1 MRVFILNAGS
11 SSLKYQLMNP
21 VTKEVLASGLCE
33 RIGIDGVLKHE
44 FGDDKKL
51 KLEVSMPTHKE
62 AIELV
67 LKTLTEGEGKVIN
80 SIDDIDAIGH
90 RAVHGGE
97 EFSGSVMVTNRVI
110 EKMKELIPLAPLH
123 NPANIMGMEI
133 CQELMPGKP
142 NVAVFDT
149 AFHQTMPDYA
159 YMYPLPYEQYEK
171 HKVRKY
177 GFHGTSH
184 FFVSNEARNMLD
196 KKHNTRIIVCHLGN
210 GSSVSAVFNGKCIDT
225 SMGLTPV
232 QGLMMGTRCGDIG
245 AGALQY
251 MMEKEGL
258 TIKETL
264 DILNKKSGILGISG
278 KSSDLREVLEGREA
292 GDDRCRL
299 AVDMIAYIIKKYV
312 GSYAAALDGVDA
324 LCFTGGIGENAA
336 LIREK
341 VCAGLDYMGLNID
354 PVKNNKRCS
363 LARDISTN
371 GSTGRIF
378 VIPTNEEYVIANDT
392 YKVVTSGTADAPKK
406 ATCD

>member
-1 MRVFILNAGS
+1 MLVFILNAGS

-21 VTKEVLASGLCE
+21 VTKETLAAGICE
-33 RIGIDGVLKHE
+33 RIGIDGLLKHE
-44 FGDDKKL
+44 FGNDQEL
-51 KLEVSMPTHKE
+51 KIDVNMPTHKE

-67 LKTLTEGEGKVIN
+67 LRTLTDGEGKVID
-80 SIDDIDAIGH
+80 SIDDIEAIGH

-97 EFSGSVMVTNRVI
+97 EFASSVMVTDKVI
-110 EKMKELIPLAPLH
+110 ETMKKLIPLAPLH

-159 YMYPLPYEQYEK
+159 YMYALPKDQYTK
-171 HKVRKY
+171 HGIRKY

-184 FFVSNEARNMLD
+184 FFVSNEARKMLD

-210 GSSVSAVFNGKCIDT
+210 GSSVSAVQDGECIDT

-232 QGLMMGTRCGDIG
+232 QGLMMGTRAGDVG

-251 MMEKEGL
+251 MMSQENI
-258 TIKETL
+258 TIDEAL
-264 DILNKKSGILGISG
+264 NIMNKKSGILGISG
-278 KSSDLREVLEGREA
+278 KSSDLREVLEGMQE
-292 GDDRCRL
+292 GDDNCRL
-299 AVDMIAYIIKKYV
+299 AVDMVAYNIKKYV
-312 GSYAAALDGVDA
+312 GAYVAALDGIDA

-341 VCAGLDYMGLNID
+341 VCAGLDAMGLVID
-354 PVKNNKRCS
+354 PVKNNKRS
-363 LARDISTN
+363 REARDIATN
-371 GSTGRIF
+371 GSSSRIF
-378 VIPTNEEYVIANDT
+378 VIPTNEEYVIDNDT
-392 YKVVTSGTADAPKK
+392 FKIVSGLEK
-406 ATCD
+406 

>member
-1 MRVFILNAGS
+1 MLVFILNAGS

-21 VTKEVLASGLCE
+21 INKEVLAVGICE
-33 RIGIDGVLKHE
+33 RIGIDGILKHE
-44 FGDDKKL
+44 FGDDQKIKIETDL
-51 KLEVSMPTHKE
+51 PTHKE

-80 SIDDIDAIGH
+80 SIDDIEAIGH

-97 EFSGSVMVTNRVI
+97 EFAGSVMVSDAVI
-110 EKMKELIPLAPLH
+110 NKMKELIPLAPLH

-133 CQELMPGKP
+133 CQDLMPGKP

-159 YMYPLPYEQYEK
+159 YMYPLPYEQYTK
-171 HKVRKY
+171 NGVRKY

-184 FFVSNEARNMLD
+184 YFVSNEAAKMLD

-210 GSSVSAVFNGKCIDT
+210 GSSVSAVFDGKCIDT

-232 QGLMMGTRCGDIG
+232 QGLMMGTRSGDIG
-245 AGALQY
+245 AGAIQY
-251 MMEKEGL
+251 MMETEGWN
-258 TIKETL
+258 IKEML
-264 DILNKKSGILGISG
+264 DVLNKKSGIVGISG
-278 KSSDLREVLEGREA
+278 KSSDLREVLEGAES

-312 GSYAAALDGVDA
+312 GSFAAALDGVDA
-324 LCFTGGIGENAA
+324 LCFTGGIG
-336 LIREK
+336 EK

-354 PVKNNKRCS
+354 PVKNNKRS
-363 LARDISTN
+363 GEPRDISTN
-371 GSTGRIF
+371 GSRGRIF

-392 YKVVTSGTADAPKK
+392 YKIVKGLE
-406 ATCD
+406 

>member
-1 MRVFILNAGS
+1 MLVFILNAGS

-21 VTKEVLASGLCE
+21 ITKDVLANGICE

-44 FGDDKKL
+44 FGDDQEIKL
-51 KLEVSMPTHKE
+51 DVSMPTHKE
-62 AIELV
+62 AIEAV
-67 LKTLTEGEGKVIN
+67 LSTLTDGEGKVID
-80 SIDDIDAIGH
+80 SINDIEAIGH

-97 EFSGSVMVTNRVI
+97 EFSGSVLVTDKVI
-110 EKMKELIPLAPLH
+110 ATMKKLIPLAPLH
-123 NPANIMGMEI
+123 NPANILGMEI

-159 YMYPLPYEQYEK
+159 YMYALPYEQYTE
-171 HKVRKY
+171 HGIRKY

-184 FFVSNEARNMLD
+184 YFVSNEARNMLD

-210 GSSVSAVFNGKCIDT
+210 GSSVSAVFDGKSIDT

-232 QGLMMGTRCGDIG
+232 QGLMMGTRAGDVG

-251 MMEKEGL
+251 MMSQEGL
-258 TIKETL
+258 NIDEAL
-264 DILNKKSGILGISG
+264 NVLNKKSGILGISG
-278 KSSDLREVLEGREA
+278 KSSDLREVLEGA
-292 GDDRCRL
+292 DSGDERCRL
-299 AVDMIAYIIKKYV
+299 AIDMIAYKIKNYV
-312 GSYAAALDGVDA
+312 GAYAAALDGVDA
-324 LCFTGGIGENAA
+324 LCFTGGIGENAN

-341 VCAGLDYMGLNID
+341 VCSGLDFMGLVLD
-354 PVKNNKRCS
+354 PTKNNKRAKE
-363 LARDISTN
+363 ARDISTN

-392 YKVVTSGTADAPKK
+392 YKVVSQA
-406 ATCD
+406 

>member
-1 MRVFILNAGS
+1 MLVFILNAGS

-21 VTKEVLASGLCE
+21 VIKKVFAQGICE

-44 FGDDKKL
+44 FGEGKEFKK
-51 KLEVSMPTHKE
+51 EISMPTHKE
-62 AIELV
+62 AIEAV
-67 LKTLTEGEGKVIN
+67 LSTLTVGEGKVIDSVN
-80 SIDDIDAIGH
+80 DIEAIGH

-97 EFSGSVMVTNRVI
+97 EFSGSVLVTEKVI
-110 EKMKELIPLAPLH
+110 ETMKKLIPLAPLH
-123 NPANIMGMEI
+123 NPANILGMEI

-159 YMYPLPYEQYEK
+159 YMYALPYDQYAK
-171 HKVRKY
+171 HGIRKY

-184 FFVSNEARNMLD
+184 FFVSNEARQMLD

-210 GSSVSAVFNGKCIDT
+210 GSSVSAVLNGKCIDT

-232 QGLMMGTRCGDIG
+232 QGLMMGTRAGDVG

-251 MMEKEGL
+251 MMSQEGL
-258 TIKETL
+258 TINEAL
-264 DILNKKSGILGISG
+264 DVMNKKSGILGISG
-278 KSSDLREVLEGREA
+278 KSSDLREVLAGMEA
-292 GDDRCRL
+292 GEDRCRL
-299 AVDMIAYIIKKYV
+299 AVDMVAYNIKKYV
-312 GSYAAALDGVDA
+312 GAYVAALDGVDA

-341 VCAGLDYMGLNID
+341 VCAGLDSMGLVLD
-354 PVKNNKRCS
+354 PVKNNKRS
-363 LARDISTN
+363 REARDISTN
-371 GSTGRIF
+371 ASASRIY

-392 YKVVTSGTADAPKK
+392 YKVVTGNK
-406 ATCD
+406 

>member
-1 MRVFILNAGS
+1 MLVFILNAGS

-21 VTKEVLASGLCE
+21 VNKEVLAVGICE

-44 FGDDKKL
+44 FGDDQKI
-51 KLEVSMPTHKE
+51 KLETAMPTHKE

-67 LKTLTEGEGKVIN
+67 LKTLTDGEGKVID
-80 SIDDIDAIGH
+80 SVEDIEAIGH

-97 EFSGSVMVTNRVI
+97 DFAGSVMVTDKVI
-110 EKMKELIPLAPLH
+110 NKMKELIPLAPLH

-133 CQELMPGKP
+133 CQDLMPGKP

-159 YMYPLPYEQYEK
+159 YMYPLPYDQYSRNG
-171 HKVRKY
+171 VRKY

-210 GSSVSAVFNGKCIDT
+210 GSSVSAVFDGKCIDT

-232 QGLMMGTRCGDIG
+232 QGLMMGTRSGDIG
-245 AGALQY
+245 AGAIQY
-251 MMEKEGL
+251 MMESDGL
-258 TIKETL
+258 NIKEML
-264 DILNKKSGILGISG
+264 DMLNKKSGIIGISE
-278 KSSDLREVLEGREA
+278 KSSDLREVLEGMDA
-292 GDDRCRL
+292 GDEKCRL
-299 AVDMIAYIIKKYV
+299 TVDMIAYIIKKYV
-312 GSYAAALDGVDA
+312 GSYAAAALDGVDA

-354 PVKNNKRCS
+354 PTKNNKRAGE
-363 LARDISTN
+363 ARDISTN
-371 GSTGRIF
+371 GSRGRIF

-392 YKVVTSGTADAPKK
+392 YKIVKGIE
-406 ATCD
+406 

>member
-1 MRVFILNAGS
+1 MLVFILNAGS

-21 VTKEVLASGLCE
+21 INKETLAVGICE

-44 FGDDKKL
+44 FGNEQKI
-51 KLEVSMPTHKE
+51 KLEVAMPTHKE

-67 LKTLTEGEGKVIN
+67 LKTLTEGEGKVID
-80 SIDDIDAIGH
+80 SIDDIEAIGH

-97 EFSGSVMVTNRVI
+97 EFAGSVIVTEKVI
-110 EKMKELIPLAPLH
+110 SKMKELIPLAPLH

-159 YMYPLPYEQYEK
+159 YMYPLPYEQYTK
-171 HKVRKY
+171 NGVRKY

-184 FFVSNEARNMLD
+184 YFVSNEARNMLD

-210 GSSVSAVFNGKCIDT
+210 GSSVSAVFDGKCVDT

-232 QGLMMGTRCGDIG
+232 QGLMMGTRSGDIG
-245 AGALQY
+245 AGAIQY
-251 MMEKEGL
+251 MMETEGWN
-258 TIKETL
+258 IKDML
-264 DILNKKSGILGISG
+264 DTLNKKSGIVGISG
-278 KSSDLREVLEGREA
+278 KSSDLREVLEGMEA

-312 GSYAAALDGVDA
+312 GSYAAVLDGVDA

-354 PVKNNKRCS
+354 PVKNKKRS
-363 LARDISTN
+363 SEARDISTN
-371 GSTGRIF
+371 GSQGRIF

-392 YKVVTSGTADAPKK
+392 YKIVKGLE
-406 ATCD
+406 

>member
-1 MRVFILNAGS
+1 MLVFILNAGS

-21 VTKEVLASGLCE
+21 VTQETLAVGLCE
-33 RIGIDGVLKHE
+33 RIGIDGIIKHE
-44 FGDDKKL
+44 FGNDQKL
-51 KLEVSMPTHKE
+51 KVDVSMPTHKE

-67 LKTLTEGEGKVIN
+67 LKTLCEGEGKVID
-80 SIDDIDAIGH
+80 SINDIEAIGH

-97 EFSGSVMVTNRVI
+97 DFAGSVMVTDAVI
-110 EKMKELIPLAPLH
+110 NKMKELIPLAPLH

-159 YMYPLPYEQYEK
+159 YMYALPHEQYTK
-171 HKVRKY
+171 HGIRKY

-184 FFVSNEARNMLD
+184 YFVSNEARKMLD

-210 GSSVSAVFNGKCIDT
+210 GSSVSAVLDGKCIDT

-232 QGLMMGTRCGDIG
+232 QGLMMGTRAGDVG
-245 AGALQY
+245 AGAIQY
-251 MMEKEGL
+251 MMSQENI
-258 TIKETL
+258 TIDEAL
-264 DILNKKSGILGISG
+264 NIMNKKSGILGISG
-278 KSSDLREVLEGREA
+278 KSSDLREVLEGQA
-292 GDDRCRL
+292 NGDARCDL
-299 AVDMIAYIIKKYV
+299 AVNMVAYNIKKYV
-312 GSYAAALDGVDA
+312 GAYAAALDGVDA

-341 VCAGLDYMGLNID
+341 VCAGLDGMGLVVD
-354 PVKNNKRCS
+354 PVKNNKRS
-363 LARDISTN
+363 GEARDIATN
-371 GSTGRIF
+371 GSAGRIF

-392 YKVVTSGTADAPKK
+392 YKIVSGLEK
-406 ATCD
+406 

>member
-1 MRVFILNAGS
+1 MLVFILNAGS

-21 VTKEVLASGLCE
+21 VTQETLAVGLCE

-44 FGDDKKL
+44 FNNDQKL

-67 LKTLTEGEGKVIN
+67 LKTLCEGEGKVID
-80 SIDDIDAIGH
+80 SINDIEAIGH

-97 EFSGSVMVTNRVI
+97 DFAGSVIVTDAVI
-110 EKMKELIPLAPLH
+110 SKMKELIPLAPLH

-133 CQELMPGKP
+133 CQDLMPGKP

-159 YMYPLPYEQYEK
+159 YMYALPYEQYSK
-171 HKVRKY
+171 HGIRKY

-184 FFVSNEARNMLD
+184 YFVSNEARNMLD
-196 KKHNTRIIVCHLGN
+196 KKLNTRIIVCHLGN
-210 GSSVSAVFNGKCIDT
+210 GSSVSAVLDGKCIDT

-232 QGLMMGTRCGDIG
+232 QGLMMGTRAGDVG
-245 AGALQY
+245 AGAIQY
-251 MMEKEGL
+251 MMSQENI
-258 TIKETL
+258 TIDEAL
-264 DILNKKSGILGISG
+264 NIMNKKSGILGISG
-278 KSSDLREVLEGREA
+278 KSSDLREVLEGQA
-292 GDDRCRL
+292 NGDKRCDL
-299 AVDMIAYIIKKYV
+299 AVNMVAYNIKKYV
-312 GSYAAALDGVDA
+312 GAYVAALDGVDA

-341 VCAGLDYMGLNID
+341 VCAGLDGMGLVVD
-354 PVKNNKRCS
+354 PVKNNKRS
-363 LARDISTN
+363 SEARDIATN
-371 GSTGRIF
+371 GSAGRIF

-392 YKVVTSGTADAPKK
+392 YKIVAGL
-406 ATCD
+406 

>member
-1 MRVFILNAGS
+1 MLVFILNAGS

-21 VTKEVLASGLCE
+21 VNKEVLAVGICE

-44 FGDDKKL
+44 FGDDQKMKI
-51 KLEVSMPTHKE
+51 ETAMPTHKE

-67 LKTLTEGEGKVIN
+67 LKTLTDGEGKVID
-80 SIDDIDAIGH
+80 SVDDIEAIGH

-97 EFSGSVMVTNRVI
+97 EFASSVMVSDKVI
-110 EKMKELIPLAPLH
+110 NKMKELIPLAPLH

-159 YMYPLPYEQYEK
+159 YMYPLPYEQYTK
-171 HKVRKY
+171 NGVRKY

-184 FFVSNEARNMLD
+184 YFVSNEAVKMLD

-210 GSSVSAVFNGKCIDT
+210 GSSVSAIFDGKCIDT

-232 QGLMMGTRCGDIG
+232 QGLMMGTRSGDIG
-245 AGALQY
+245 AGAIQY
-251 MMEKEGL
+251 MMETEGMN
-258 TIKETL
+258 IKEML
-264 DILNKKSGILGISG
+264 DTLNKKSGIVGISG
-278 KSSDLREVLEGREA
+278 KSSDLREVLEGMDA

-354 PVKNNKRCS
+354 PTKNNKRS
-363 LARDISTN
+363 GEARDISTN
-371 GSTGRIF
+371 GSNGRIF

-392 YKVVTSGTADAPKK
+392 YKIVKGIE
-406 ATCD
+406 